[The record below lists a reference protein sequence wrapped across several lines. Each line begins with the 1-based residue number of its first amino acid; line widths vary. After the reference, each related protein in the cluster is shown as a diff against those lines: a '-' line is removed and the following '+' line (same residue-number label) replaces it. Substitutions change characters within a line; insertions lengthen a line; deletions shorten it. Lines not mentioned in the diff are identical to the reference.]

1 MNLPSTITPGE
12 RFSSSYVRFHWSAA
26 ADIPDCLQAA
36 AFIDICWQENQR
48 GVFFINT
55 VLRPIYVLPE
65 QFGPYEAILHCQC
78 FALIS
83 SSEDAQLDEFS
94 FSYFKGRSFSAPSC
108 SAAQPETAVQIAKGL
123 LCIADVS
130 HLHPSFPPS
139 LGQLWT
145 QMCVSR
151 VRNGSGGAVGPRPP
165 PGQLQPGKLHL
176 PSDAAQHRQDCFRI

>member
-1 MNLPSTITPGE
+1 MYGSPDLQLQIFLIACRLQHLLIFVGRKTSVGFFYKHSFETNIRPSWAIWSLWSYTILSVLHP
-12 RFSSSYVRFHWSAA
+12 H
-26 ADIPDCLQAA
+26 
-36 AFIDICWQENQR
+36 
-48 GVFFINT
+48 FFLGGCT
-55 VLRPIYVLPE
+55 VGWI
-65 QFGPYEAILHCQC
+65 FNW
-78 FALIS
+78 
-83 SSEDAQLDEFS
+83 
-94 FSYFKGRSFSAPSC
+94 RSFSAPSC

-130 HLHPSFPPS
+130 QLHPSFPPS